1 MIIKFFELKKKDFK
15 YNNFLLYGNNRGL
28 IEETIENSLKPLL
41 PKNVYSYEESEIL
54 KNPEIFKEEVFN
66 KSFFEDEKLIIISR
80 VSDKILNL
88 ISEIIEKEI
97 KDLVIILKSGALEK
111 KSKIRNY
118 FEKNN
123 ISACIAFYEDNFQ
136 TLSQIAQNFLKE
148 KKINISQEN
157 INLLIDRSKGDR
169 INLNN
174 ELKKLELFSMNK
186 KNVNSN
192 QIQNLSNLAE
202 NYSIAEL
209 IDNTLSQN
217 KKKTTTI
224 LNENNFSPDD
234 GILIL
239 RVMLSKLK
247 RLSKIQKE
255 IKSVKDIDGA
265 IASFKPP
272 IFWKEKE
279 IVKRQIQTWDYE
291 QIKNLIWKTN
301 NVELLAKKNPLISMH
316 IITDFILAQS
326 IRN

>member
-1 MIIKFFELKKKDFK
+1 MIVKFFELKKKELK
-15 YNNFLLYGNNRGL
+15 CKNFLLYGNNKGL
-28 IEETIENSLKPLL
+28 IEETIENSLKPSF
-41 PKNVYSYEESEIL
+41 PKNVYTYEESEIL
-54 KNPEIFKEEVFN
+54 KNPEVFKEEIYN
-66 KSFFEDEKLIIISR
+66 KSFFENEKLIIISR
-80 VSDKILNL
+80 ASDKIQNL
-88 ISEIIEKEI
+88 MHEIIEKKISDLSIII
-97 KDLVIILKSGALEK
+97 KSNALDK
-111 KSKIRNY
+111 KSKMRNY
-118 FEKNN
+118 FEKSNLT
-123 ISACIAFYEDNFQ
+123 ACVAFYEDNFQ
-136 TLSQIAQNFLKE
+136 TLNQIAQNFLKE
-148 KKINISQEN
+148 KKMNISQEN
-157 INLLIDRSKGDR
+157 INLLIDRSQGDR

-192 QIQNLSNLAE
+192 QIQDLSNLAE

-217 KKKTTTI
+217 NKKTTTI

-255 IKSVKDIDGA
+255 IKSAKDIDGA

-279 IVKRQIQTWDYE
+279 IVKRQIKTWDYE

>member
-1 MIIKFFELKKKDFK
+1 MIIKFFEIKKKELK

-28 IEETIENSLKPLL
+28 IEETIENNLKPSL
-41 PKNVYSYEESEIL
+41 PKNVYTYEESEVL
-54 KNPEIFKEEVFN
+54 KNPEIFKEEIFN
-66 KSFFEDEKLIIISR
+66 KSFFENEKLIIISR
-80 VSDKILNL
+80 ASDKLQNL
-88 ISEIIEKEI
+88 IHEIVEKKINDLSIII
-97 KDLVIILKSGALEK
+97 KSSALDK
-111 KSKIRNY
+111 KSKMRNY
-118 FEKNN
+118 FEKSNLT
-123 ISACIAFYEDNFQ
+123 ACIAFYEDNFQ
-136 TLSQIAQNFLKE
+136 TLSQIAHNFLKE

-174 ELKKLELFSMNK
+174 ELKKLELFSTNK
-186 KNVNSN
+186 KNLTST

-209 IDNTLSQN
+209 IDNSLSQN

-239 RVMLSKLK
+239 RVLLSKLK

-255 IKSVKDIDGA
+255 IKSIKDIDKV
-265 IASFKPP
+265 INSFKPP

-279 IVKRQIQTWDYE
+279 IIKKQIKTWNYE
-291 QIKNLIWKTN
+291 EIKNLICETN
-301 NVELLAKKNPLISMH
+301 NVELLAKKNPLISIH
-316 IITDFILAQS
+316 IITDFILTQS